1 MNFLENLGLVAFLCI
16 FIAIRQHF
24 GVVFFLLSKTFKVCR
39 CLKSR
44 QKVLASASYVCS
56 NMWLRFFL
64 MTYFEFVI
72 ACFLGANVRAF
83 LPEEMTYADK
93 VALTC

>member
-16 FIAIRQHF
+16 FVAVRQLF
-24 GVVFFLLSKTFKVCR
+24 RVIFFLMTKTFKSCH
-39 CLKSR
+39 CLRSKQR
-44 QKVLASASYVCS
+44 VLASTSYVCS

-72 ACFLGANVRAF
+72 ACLLGANVRAF
-83 LPEEMTYADK
+83 LPEEMT
-93 VALTC
+93 